1 MRFIHAGIRL
11 VAQFVAAMALWS
23 APMIAFAAC
32 AVGQQE
38 CNGSCIPMD
47 WLCIL
52 EPWPGMP
59 GAIPPQTAATP
70 LGPLL
75 YYVNSG
81 VWQWA
86 FRTGVA
92 LAVLNGVYAGFTII
106 RSNGDS
112 GKVDEGKTR
121 FLWSALGL
129 GMLLLAGAILSFLN
143 PFAFQSA

>member
-1 MRFIHAGIRL
+1 MTRNRWLLGM
-11 VAQFVAAMALWS
+11 VALSLLSLAVPESVW
-23 APMIAFAAC
+23 AAC
-32 AVGQQE
+32 AAGQQE
-38 CNGSCIPMD
+38 CHNACIPMD

-59 GAIPPQTAATP
+59 NAMPPQTAATP

-75 YYVNSG
+75 FYVNNG
-81 VWQWA
+81 VWRWA
-86 FRTGVA
+86 FRMGVA
-92 LAVLNGVYAGFTII
+92 IAVLNGVYAGFTII

-129 GMLLLAGAILSFLN
+129 AMLLLSGALLSFLN